1 MAKTFKSAPRPAA
14 QPSVDQMA
22 AYVRGGAGKDRTDDE
37 PTARMSVD
45 LPESLHRRYKAACV
59 LAGVRMSA
67 DVAAWVEKRVGELE
81 AKSTKLH
88 L

>member
-1 MAKTFKSAPRPAA
+1 MAKTFKTAPRPAG

-22 AYVRGGAGKDRTDDE
+22 AFVRSGAGKDRAQDG

-59 LAGVRMSA
+59 LAGVKMSA
-67 DVAAWVEKRVGELE
+67 DVAAWVEKRVAELE
-81 AKSTKLH
+81 KRISK
-88 L
+88 